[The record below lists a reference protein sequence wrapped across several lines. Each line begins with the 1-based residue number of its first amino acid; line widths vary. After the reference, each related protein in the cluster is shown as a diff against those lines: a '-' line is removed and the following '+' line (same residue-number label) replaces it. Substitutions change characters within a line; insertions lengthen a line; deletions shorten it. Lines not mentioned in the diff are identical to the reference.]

1 MKILIIGGV
10 AGGATSAARLRRLD
24 EKNSIILFEKGAY
37 ISYANCGLPYYI
49 GGVIEEREKLFV
61 QSAEEFGTRYG
72 IDVRVNTEILSIH
85 PEEKLVKAKNLITG
99 ETYEETYDKLIL
111 SPGADPIVP
120 PLPGIKSE
128 GIFTIRNVTDTDYIK
143 EYIST
148 KNVQKAIVVGA
159 GFIGLEMAENLHE
172 LGIQVSIV
180 EMSDQ
185 VMGPLDYSMASIV
198 HQHLKTKN
206 VEFYLLDGVKSF
218 EKLED
223 GSIILKI

>member
-1 MKILIIGGV
+1 M
-10 AGGATSAARLRRLD
+10 
-24 EKNSIILFEKGAY
+24 
-37 ISYANCGLPYYI
+37 
-49 GGVIEEREKLFV
+49 
-61 QSAEEFGTRYG
+61 
-72 IDVRVNTEILSIH
+72 
-85 PEEKLVKAKNLITG
+85 
-99 ETYEETYDKLIL
+99 LIL
-111 SPGADPIVP
+111 LFP

-185 VMGPLDYSMASIV
+185 VMGPLDYSIGFYCAS
-198 HQHLKTKN
+198 TFKN
-206 VEFYLLDGVKSF
+206 
-218 EKLED
+218 
-223 GSIILKI
+223 